1 MGLKRGCFSTSFHH
15 HVAQLVGLQ
24 DARTQQLADHLSVLL
39 LVLEGKRVLVDSKS
53 IQMSFFPVS
62 RLKTNRT
69 VISAIS

>member
-1 MGLKRGCFSTSFHH
+1 
-15 HVAQLVGLQ
+15 
-24 DARTQQLADHLSVLL
+24 VLL